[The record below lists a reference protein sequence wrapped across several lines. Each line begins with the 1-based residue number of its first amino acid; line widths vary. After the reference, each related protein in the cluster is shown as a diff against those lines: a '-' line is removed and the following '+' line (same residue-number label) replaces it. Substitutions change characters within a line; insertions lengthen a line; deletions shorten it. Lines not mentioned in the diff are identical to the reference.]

1 MGWWSHVDTL
11 LGRLKVTLCVV
22 LMWACIT
29 LVASLPPSI
38 SYNVS
43 PLYANHLVA
52 KGKILSMADVYSSV
66 AKTKPCHCR
75 TACWMDSRCVAVAE
89 VSDNE
94 GPMYCHLSDK
104 GPTSS
109 TVLDDALSTYI
120 FWQDSLPS
128 GNYSMWEDNM
138 LYLIV
143 PKWMNFTSAKA
154 LCAQI
159 PGHRLAITK
168 SVVQYNAL
176 DKMALQTGFEMWV
189 DLTKASEMSPVVWGD
204 GEEFAKTGAATV
216 EEYLQNG
223 LEFPVAFR
231 TYTDILDDKS
241 LSHKAYP
248 LCQAN
253 PMGLDW

>member
-66 AKTKPCHCR
+66 AKTKP
-75 TACWMDSRCVAVAE
+75 
-89 VSDNE
+89 
-94 GPMYCHLSDK
+94 Y
-104 GPTSS
+104 
-109 TVLDDALSTYI
+109 
-120 FWQDSLPS
+120 SLPS